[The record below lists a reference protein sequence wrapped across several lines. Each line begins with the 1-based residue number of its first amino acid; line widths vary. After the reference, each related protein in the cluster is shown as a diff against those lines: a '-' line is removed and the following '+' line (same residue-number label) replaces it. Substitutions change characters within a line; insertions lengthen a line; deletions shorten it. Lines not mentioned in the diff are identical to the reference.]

1 MPPWLKYCLIFLVG
15 WLFGAGV
22 LTITEVANSLQ
33 AIVDALTNGV
43 H

>member
-1 MPPWLKYCLIFLVG
+1 MPPWLKYAIVFVFG

-22 LTITEVANSLQ
+22 LTIVGVANAFQAFVSSLM
-33 AIVDALTNGV
+33 